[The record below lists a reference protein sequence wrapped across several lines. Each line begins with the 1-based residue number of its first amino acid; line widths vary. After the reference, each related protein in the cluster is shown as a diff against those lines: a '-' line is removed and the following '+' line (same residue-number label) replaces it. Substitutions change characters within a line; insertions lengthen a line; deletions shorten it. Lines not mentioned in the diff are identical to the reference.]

1 MRWKREMA
9 EQDSAFRCELI
20 GDEISD
26 IDVLENNLKN
36 KQQIYVGKPASFPID
51 NLRKLDLT
59 LY

>member
-1 MRWKREMA
+1 MA
-9 EQDSAFRCELI
+9 EYGSAFRCELI

-36 KQQIYVGKPASFPID
+36 KQQIYVGKPASFPVD
-51 NLRKLDLT
+51 NLRKWDLP